1 MHIVILY
8 ISNDII
14 IVKIIM
20 MIINRLKDFLKDVFE
35 GSKIWF

>member
-20 MIINRLKDFLKDVFE
+20 MIINRLKDVFE
-35 GSKIWF
+35 GSRIWF